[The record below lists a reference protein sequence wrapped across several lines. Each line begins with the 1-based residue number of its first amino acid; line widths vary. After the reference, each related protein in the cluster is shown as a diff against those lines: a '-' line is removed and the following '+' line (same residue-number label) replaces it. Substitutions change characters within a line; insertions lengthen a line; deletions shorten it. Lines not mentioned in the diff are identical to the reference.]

1 MSRKSS
7 LSIENEGNTRRQV
20 SAVSLEEQ
28 KGRLCFG
35 TGAIMNIPNKS
46 GSDIF
51 ISDGNQ
57 EFETLEKAIPISLK
71 EEEGVNLRKKD
82 KKQSKI
88 SKLSCWAGEKVH
100 NCDDDDLMLKIAT
113 APSMQEETG
122 LKIHNIK

>member
-7 LSIENEGNTRRQV
+7 LSIENEGNRRRQV
-20 SAVSLEEQ
+20 SAVSLEEHR
-28 KGRLCFG
+28 GTPCFG

-71 EEEGVNLRKKD
+71 EEEGVTLKKKRKKT
-82 KKQSKI
+82 KQ
-88 SKLSCWAGEKVH
+88 
-100 NCDDDDLMLKIAT
+100 N
-113 APSMQEETG
+113 Q
-122 LKIHNIK
+122 

>member
-28 KGRLCFG
+28 KGRPCFG
-35 TGAIMNIPNKS
+35 TGANEYSRKL

-71 EEEGVNLRKKD
+71 EEEGVNLKNKR
-82 KKQSKI
+82 
-88 SKLSCWAGEKVH
+88 
-100 NCDDDDLMLKIAT
+100 
-113 APSMQEETG
+113 
-122 LKIHNIK
+122 

>member
-1 MSRKSS
+1 MLRKSS

-28 KGRLCFG
+28 KGRPCFG
-35 TGAIMNIPNKS
+35 TGAIMNIPKKS

-71 EEEGVNLRKKD
+71 EEEGVTLKKKRKKN
-82 KKQSKI
+82 KAKS
-88 SKLSCWAGEKVH
+88 V
-100 NCDDDDLMLKIAT
+100 N
-113 APSMQEETG
+113 
-122 LKIHNIK
+122 